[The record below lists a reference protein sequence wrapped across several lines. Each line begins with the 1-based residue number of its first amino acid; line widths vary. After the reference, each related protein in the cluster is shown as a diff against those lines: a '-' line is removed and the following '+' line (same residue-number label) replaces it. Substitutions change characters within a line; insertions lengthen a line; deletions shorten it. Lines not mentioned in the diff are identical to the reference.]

1 MLFWSG
7 QENFGSSHSKPHL
20 TFWPLWVLKIC
31 VLTLSKSWN
40 VCDKSHSNKMGA
52 ALQSLRPV
60 DQLKNSNISKFS
72 CNYWFFW
79 KFMHFDIFI
88 TCFAPKMQDIYHI
101 RIWKSEEKS
110 IIFQDFTVL
119 EKLFDIFRFKNVFMD
134 CELFSHLMFS
144 WRIFPYTDMSYPLPS
159 AIRLLVSSKKN
170 FRLPGMLC
178 IYSSN
183 NLIRF
188 LTDNWTFSSYF
199 WKAKQ
204 QCRLKSHY
212 KDGCKYKIWRKKRH

>member
-144 WRIFPYTDMSYPLPS
+144 WHIFPYTDMSYPLPS
-159 AIRLLVSSKKN
+159 AIRLLVSSKKK
-170 FRLPGMLC
+170 FRSPGMLWPGHLARSGSAPT
-178 IYSSN
+178 YLGL
-183 NLIRF
+183 LI
-188 LTDNWTFSSYF
+188 
-199 WKAKQ
+199 
-204 QCRLKSHY
+204 
-212 KDGCKYKIWRKKRH
+212 

>member
-7 QENFGSSHSKPHL
+7 WENFRSSHSKPHL

-88 TCFAPKMQDIYHI
+88 TCFAPKMQYIYHI
-101 RIWKSEEKS
+101 RLWKSEEKS

-159 AIRLLVSSKKN
+159 AIRLLVSSKKI
-170 FRLPGMLC
+170 FACLAC
-178 IYSSN
+178 CVIYA
-183 NLIRF
+183 
-188 LTDNWTFSSYF
+188 D
-199 WKAKQ
+199 
-204 QCRLKSHY
+204 
-212 KDGCKYKIWRKKRH
+212 KY